1 MQSAVQELLSCL
13 VEANAGSARPG
24 KYSSFMTD
32 RKRMPGQTK
41 KKTGKR
47 ELRMMVSGITG
58 LYWKYTIYHI
68 SIFIFMPF
76 HLANNAAEVAVADAI
91 EPIERVDK

>member
-41 KKTGKR
+41 KKNR
-47 ELRMMVSGITG
+47 EKGTEDDGQWHNWTVLE
-58 LYWKYTIYHI
+58 IYNI
-68 SIFIFMPF
+68 PY
-76 HLANNAAEVAVADAI
+76 
-91 EPIERVDK
+91 

>member
-1 MQSAVQELLSCL
+1 MNQSQVQSAVQELLSCL
-13 VEANAGSARPG
+13 VEDNAGSARPG

-41 KKTGKR
+41 KKKTGKR

-58 LYWKYTIYHI
+58 LYWKIYNI
-68 SIFIFMPF
+68 PY
-76 HLANNAAEVAVADAI
+76 
-91 EPIERVDK
+91 

>member
-1 MQSAVQELLSCL
+1 
-13 VEANAGSARPG
+13 
-24 KYSSFMTD
+24 
-32 RKRMPGQTK
+32 
-41 KKTGKR
+41 
-47 ELRMMVSGITG
+47 MMVSGITG

>member
-1 MQSAVQELLSCL
+1 
-13 VEANAGSARPG
+13 
-24 KYSSFMTD
+24 
-32 RKRMPGQTK
+32 
-41 KKTGKR
+41 
-47 ELRMMVSGITG
+47 MVSGITG

-91 EPIERVDK
+91 EPIERVDKLPHEKEGGGELGPSRRYIYCRMGRLCVYVCNDFFMTL